1 MADNIPA
8 ALNSEQAVVY
18 TVLGAEGPDRAG
30 TPTTSLT
37 VAGTFAGI
45 APKSGIVPTSFLA
58 LRATAKATL
67 ERAYFFVRVSWER
80 DSALSFTESS

>member
-1 MADNIPA
+1 MADNIPVV
-8 ALNSEQAVVY
+8 LNPQQAVDY

-30 TPTTSLT
+30 TPTTFLT

-45 APKSGIVPTSFLA
+45 APESGTVPKSFLA
-58 LRATAKATL
+58 LRATAEAIL
-67 ERAYFFVRVSWER
+67 ERAYFFLRVSWER